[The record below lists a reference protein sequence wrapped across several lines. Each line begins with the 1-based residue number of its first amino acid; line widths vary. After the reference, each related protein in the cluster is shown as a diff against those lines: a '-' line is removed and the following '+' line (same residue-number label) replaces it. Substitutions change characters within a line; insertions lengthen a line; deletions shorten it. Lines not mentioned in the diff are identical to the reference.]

1 MKTTT
6 RIDVATDWALDRR
19 IIAYPTEGVWGLGGL
34 NLPKIT
40 KELIHIKS
48 RPNEKKFILL
58 FHSSEQLKKTLNI
71 NSEYF
76 DLIEK
81 HKHTFTTMI
90 IPTATEKVAARIPGN
105 SALLKFL
112 KLINKPLISTSAN
125 ISGEPVC
132 KDIHEIKK
140 VFDGKIYGALDA
152 PLGGEN
158 QPSKIIDLEKNEY
171 IR

>member
-1 MKTTT
+1 LKTTT
-6 RIDVATDWALDRR
+6 RIDVATGWVLDRR

-34 NLPKIT
+34 NLPEIIQ
-40 KELIHIKS
+40 ELGNIKS
-48 RPNEKKFILL
+48 RPSKKKFILL
-58 FHSSEQLKKTLNI
+58 FHSSEQLEKALNI
-71 NSEYF
+71 KPEYCG
-76 DLIEK
+76 LIEEY
-81 HKHTFTTMI
+81 KHTFTTMI
-90 IPTATEKVAARIPGN
+90 IPTAKEKVAARIPGN
-105 SALLKFL
+105 GALLKFL

-152 PLGGEN
+152 PLGGKS

>member
-1 MKTTT
+1 
-6 RIDVATDWALDRR
+6 
-19 IIAYPTEGVWGLGGL
+19 
-34 NLPKIT
+34 
-40 KELIHIKS
+40 
-48 RPNEKKFILL
+48 
-58 FHSSEQLKKTLNI
+58 
-71 NSEYF
+71 
-76 DLIEK
+76 
-81 HKHTFTTMI
+81 MI

-112 KLINKPLISTSAN
+112 KLVNKPLISTSAN

-158 QPSKIIDLEKNEY
+158 QPSKIIDLEKMNILDRQNNIASAFEN
-171 IR
+171 ILQKHSFRI